1 MAGLLAGLWAG
12 HWPARRTMLLAGAVV
27 ADLSAAGVGFGL
39 KLLSVAALE
48 GFGLPVPA
56 EILLVAAP
64 AAGFAAPGALALATG
79 GYLLGA
85 VGAYWGGRLGGSR
98 VVEGLC
104 RLLGWQS
111 KEGEQLAALFRRW
124 GALAG
129 FFARFIPPLRAVTL
143 WSAGALGVDFGRFL
157 LATGLSTLLW
167 NGAWLTV
174 GLSLLP
180 LIDPYLM
187 LVWRW
192 SGWAAAGVGTL
203 LILRATFRQLGT
215 RHGRGIKW

>member
-1 MAGLLAGLWAG
+1 MAGG
-12 HWPARRTMLLAGAVV
+12 
-27 ADLSAAGVGFGL
+27 GFGL
-39 KLLSVAALE
+39 KLLSAAALE
-48 GFGLPVPA
+48 GLGLPVPA
-56 EILLVAAP
+56 ELLLVAAP
-64 AAGFAAPGALALATG
+64 AAGISASGALLLATG

-104 RLLGWQS
+104 RLLGLRPT
-111 KEGEQLAALFRRW
+111 EGERLTALFRRW

-143 WSAGALGVDFGRFL
+143 WSAGALGVDLGRFL

-167 NGAWLTV
+167 NGVWLTV
-174 GLSLLP
+174 GLTLLP
-180 LIDPYLM
+180 LIHPYLT
-187 LVWRW
+187 LLQHW
-192 SGWAAAGVGTL
+192 SGWAAAGVGAL
-203 LILRATFRQLGT
+203 LILRATFRHRGT